1 MAEITFTDAL
11 NQAIKEEMRDDDSVF
26 IMGESIRGGIYG
38 VTGGLSQEFGDRVVD
53 TPLSENGFMGAAVG
67 AAAVGMRPIVQSLSS
82 FMWVAMDQ
90 IISQAA
96 KMRFMFGG
104 QVSLPVVYRCGMN
117 YGNNIAAHHTDRP
130 YPMYMNMPGLKI
142 VIPTTPADAKGLL
155 KTAIRDNDPVM
166 FFEDNNLAGVRG
178 EVPDGDHTIP
188 FGVADVKREGS
199 DVTVVALAG
208 MLRRAMSVAEA
219 LDDEG
224 VSVEVIDPRTVVP
237 LDKATILKS
246 VEKTGRLVVVD
257 PAHKSCSVA
266 SEISAM
272 VSQDGFWSLQAPI
285 QRVASLDCHFPFSPA
300 LEKLV
305 FPNEEKIT
313 DAIYAT
319 LE

>member
-1 MAEITFTDAL
+1 MPQITFDEAL
-11 NQAIKEEMRDDDSVF
+11 NQAIKEEMRRDESVF

-38 VTGGLSQEFGDRVVD
+38 VTGGLSTEFGDRVVD

-90 IISQAA
+90 LVSQAA
-96 KMRFMFGG
+96 KMRYMFGG
-104 QVSLPVVYRCGMN
+104 QVDLPIVYRCGMT

-130 YPMYMNMPGLKI
+130 YPMFMNMPGLKI
-142 VIPTTPADAKGLL
+142 VLPTGPADAKGLL
-155 KTAIRDNDPVM
+155 KTAIRGNDPVM
-166 FFEDNNLAGVRG
+166 FFEDNNLSGMRA
-178 EVPDGDHTIP
+178 EVPEEEYTIP
-188 FGVADVKREGS
+188 FGVAEVKREGS

-208 MLRRAMSVAEA
+208 MLRRALAVAET
-219 LDDEG
+219 LEDEG
-224 VSVEVIDPRTVVP
+224 ISVEVVDPRTIVP
-237 LDKATILKS
+237 LDKDTILKS
-246 VEKTGRLVVVD
+246 VEKTGRMVVVD

-266 SEISAM
+266 SEIAAM
-272 VSQDGFWSLQAPI
+272 VAQEGFWTLQAPI

-313 DAIYAT
+313 DAIYAAVA
-319 LE
+319 

>member
-1 MAEITFTDAL
+1 MPQITFDEAL
-11 NQAIKEEMRDDDSVF
+11 NQAIKEEMRRDESVF

-38 VTGGLSQEFGDRVVD
+38 VTGGLSTEFGDRVVD

-90 IISQAA
+90 LVSQAA
-96 KMRFMFGG
+96 KMRYMFGG
-104 QVSLPVVYRCGMN
+104 QVDLPIVYRCGMT

-130 YPMYMNMPGLKI
+130 YPMFMNMPGLKI
-142 VIPTTPADAKGLL
+142 VLPTGPADAKGLL
-155 KTAIRDNDPVM
+155 KTAIRGNDPAM
-166 FFEDNNLAGVRG
+166 FFEDNNLSGMRA
-178 EVPDGDHTIP
+178 EVPEEEYTIP
-188 FGVADVKREGS
+188 FGVAEVKREGS

-208 MLRRAMSVAEA
+208 MLRRALAVAET
-219 LDDEG
+219 LEDEG
-224 VSVEVIDPRTVVP
+224 ISVEVVDPRTIVP
-237 LDKATILKS
+237 LDKDTILKS
-246 VEKTGRLVVVD
+246 VEKTGRMVVVD

-266 SEISAM
+266 SEIAAM
-272 VSQDGFWSLQAPI
+272 VAQEGFWTLQAPI

-313 DAIYAT
+313 DAIYAAVA
-319 LE
+319 

>member
-1 MAEITFTDAL
+1 MTEITYADAL
-11 NQAIKEEMRDDDSVF
+11 NIAIKEEMRRDESVF

-38 VTGGLSQEFGDRVVD
+38 VTGGLSQEFGDRVID

-67 AAAVGMRPIVQSLSS
+67 AAAVGMRPIVQSLAS

-90 IISQAA
+90 MISQAA

-104 QVSLPVVYRCGMN
+104 QVSLPVVYRWGMI
-117 YGNNIAAHHTDRP
+117 YGANSAAHHTDRP
-130 YPMYMNMPGLKI
+130 YPMIMNMPGLKI
-142 VIPTTPADAKGLL
+142 ALPSTPADAKGLL

-166 FFEDNNLAGVRG
+166 FFEDNSLTGIRG
-178 EVPDGDHTIP
+178 EVDDGDYTVP
-188 FGVADVKREGS
+188 FGVADVKNEGT

-208 MLRRAMSVAEA
+208 MVLRAMAVAEA
-219 LDDEG
+219 LDEEDI
-224 VSVEVIDPRTVVP
+224 SVEVIDPRTIVP
-237 LDKATILKS
+237 LDTKTILDS
-246 VEKTGRLVVVD
+246 VEKTGRLVIVD

-272 VSQDGFWSLQAPI
+272 VAQEGFWSLQSPI

-300 LEKLV
+300 LESEV
-305 FPNEEKIT
+305 FPNEDKIT
-313 DAIYAT
+313 DAIYAI

>member
-1 MAEITFTDAL
+1 MAELTFSEAL
-11 NQAIKEEMRDDDSVF
+11 NQAIKEEMRRDESVF

-38 VTGGLSQEFGDRVVD
+38 VTGGLSQEFDERVID

-90 IISQAA
+90 IVSQAA
-96 KMRFMFGG
+96 KMRYMFGG
-104 QVSLPVVYRCGMN
+104 QVNLPIVYRCGLN
-117 YGNNIAAHHTDRP
+117 YGSNLAAHHTDRP
-130 YPMYMNMPGLKI
+130 YSMYMNMPGLKI
-142 VIPTTPADAKGLL
+142 VIPTSPADAKGLL

-178 EVPDGDHTIP
+178 EVPDDEYTIP
-188 FGVADVKREGS
+188 FGKAEVKREGS

-208 MLRRAMSVAEA
+208 MVRRVLSVADA
-219 LDDEG
+219 LAEEDI
-224 VSVEVIDPRTVVP
+224 SVEVVDPRTIVP
-237 LDKATILKS
+237 LDKQTILDS

-257 PAHKSCSVA
+257 PAPKSCSVA

-272 VSQDGFWSLQAPI
+272 VSQEGFWTLQAPI
-285 QRVASLDCHFPFSPA
+285 QRVAALDCHLPFSPA

-305 FPNEEKIT
+305 LPDEEKVT
-313 DAIYAT
+313 EAIYAV